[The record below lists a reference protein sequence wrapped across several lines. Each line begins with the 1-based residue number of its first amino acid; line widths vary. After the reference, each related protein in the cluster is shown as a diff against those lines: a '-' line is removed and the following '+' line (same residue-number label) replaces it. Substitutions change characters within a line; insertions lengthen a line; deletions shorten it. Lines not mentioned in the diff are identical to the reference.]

1 MGSTMTDELL
11 INVNEF
17 ETRAALMCGGS
28 LLELHIARS
37 RGYSLTG
44 NIYLGRVQRV
54 VPGMQAAFVDIGLER
69 PGFLHARDMRRREAA
84 VRGAAVR
91 EAAVRE
97 PAAREAGE
105 ETFPD
110 IRDLAAAGQSL
121 LVQIVKDPISSK
133 GARLSTQVTLASR
146 YVVLMPFSG
155 HVGISQRIEAEEE
168 RARLTG
174 IIEEIRNRRGIEMG
188 FIARTAAEAVESE
201 TLEADV
207 DRLLATWDSVLEARA
222 QSGCP
227 APVYVEMPM
236 QARIVR
242 DLSGPEV
249 ERIVIDD
256 ERTRHRVEGFVDRHL
271 PELAGRIEG
280 YAGTRPL
287 FEHYGVD
294 DEVARALRPKV
305 EMKCGGYLVIEQ
317 TEAMTTVDVNTG
329 SYLGGYSL
337 EETAY
342 RTNLEAARALPRQ
355 LRLRNLGG
363 IIVIDFIDMHD
374 EEHQRHVLRVLEKAC
389 EKDTARV
396 CVEGFSSLGLVQ
408 MSRKRTRGS
417 LAQQVC
423 EPCGVCRGTGV
434 IKTDETTCIEVFRA
448 ILKDVDP
455 HCAETRGDYV
465 VRAPQGV
472 VDRLIDE
479 DAEHL
484 ARLARQIGR
493 EIRIQMEPSYGP
505 GEFDVVLMQDGA
517 S

>member
-1 MGSTMTDELL
+1 MGHTMSDELL

-17 ETRAALMCGGS
+17 ETRVALMCGGA
-28 LLELHIARS
+28 LQELHIARS

-44 NIYLGRVQRV
+44 NIYLGKVQRV
-54 VPGMQAAFVDIGLER
+54 VPGMQAAFVDVGLER
-69 PGFLHARDMRRREAA
+69 PGFLHARDMRRR
-84 VRGAAVR
+84 GAAGNGS
-91 EAAVRE
+91 
-97 PAAREAGE
+97 GE
-105 ETFPD
+105 ESTPLIPD

-133 GARLSTQVTLASR
+133 GARLTTQLTVASR
-146 YVVLMPFSG
+146 YLVLMPFSN
-155 HVGISQRIEAEEE
+155 HIGISQRIEPEED

-174 IIEEIRNRRGIEMG
+174 IIEQIRSRRGVQMG
-188 FIARTAAEAVESE
+188 FIARTASDAADAD
-201 TLEADV
+201 TLEADI

-222 QSGCP
+222 QAACP
-227 APVYVEMPM
+227 AAVYLELPM

-242 DLSGPEV
+242 DLSGPEL

-256 ERTRHRVEGFVDRHL
+256 EPTRRRVEQFVGRHL
-271 PELAGRIEG
+271 PELAGRIEAHG
-280 YAGTRPL
+280 GPRPL

-294 DEVARALRPKV
+294 DEAARALQPKV
-305 EMKCGGYLVIEQ
+305 VMKCGGYLVIEQ

-342 RTNLEAARALPRQ
+342 RTNLEAAKAIPRQ

-363 IIVIDFIDMHD
+363 IIVIDFIDMQD
-374 EEHQRHVLRVLEKAC
+374 EEHQGHVLRVLEKAC
-389 EKDTARV
+389 RRDSARV

-423 EPCGVCRGTGV
+423 EPCRVCNGTGF
-434 IKTDETTCIEVFRA
+434 IKTDETTCIEVFRT
-448 ILKDVDP
+448 ILEEVDP
-455 HCAETRGDYV
+455 HCAETRGNYV

-484 ARLARQIGR
+484 AKLSRQIGR

-505 GEFDVVLMQDGA
+505 GEFDVVVMQDGIG
-517 S
+517 

>member
-1 MGSTMTDELL
+1 MTDELL
-11 INVNEF
+11 INANEF
-17 ETRAALMCGGS
+17 ETRAALMCGG
-28 LLELHIARS
+28 LLQELHIARS

-69 PGFLHARDMRRREAA
+69 PGFLHARDMRT
-84 VRGAAVR
+84 RGAAVNDGSDD
-91 EAAVRE
+91 AV
-97 PAAREAGE
+97 
-105 ETFPD
+105 PD
-110 IRDLAAAGQSL
+110 IRDLAAAGRNL

-133 GARLSTQVTLASR
+133 GARLTTQLTLASR
-146 YVVLMPFSG
+146 YLVLMPFSG
-155 HVGISQRIEAEEE
+155 HIGISQRIEAEED
-168 RARLTG
+168 RARLAG
-174 IIEEIRNRRGIEMG
+174 LIETIRNRRGLDMG
-188 FIARTAAEAVESE
+188 FIARTASDAADAR

-207 DRLLATWDSVLEARA
+207 DRLLATWDTVLEVRA
-222 QSGCP
+222 QSACP
-227 APVYVEMPM
+227 DPVYLELPL

-256 ERTRHRVEGFVDRHL
+256 ERTRHQVERFVDRHL
-271 PELAGRIEG
+271 PELAGRIEAHTG
-280 YAGTRPL
+280 PRPL
-287 FEHYGVD
+287 FEHFGVD
-294 DEVARALRPKV
+294 DDIARALRPKV

-317 TEAMTTVDVNTG
+317 TEAMTTIDVNTG
-329 SYLGGYSL
+329 SYLGSFSL

-342 RTNLEAARALPRQ
+342 RTNLEAARAIPRQ

-374 EEHQRHVLRVLEKAC
+374 DEHQRHVLRILEKAC
-389 EKDTARV
+389 EKDSARV

-417 LAQQVC
+417 LAQLVC
-423 EPCGVCRGTGV
+423 EPCRTCQGTGI
-434 IKTDETTCIEVFRA
+434 IKTDESTCIEVFRA
-448 ILKDVDP
+448 ILKDQDP
-455 HCAETRGDYV
+455 HCAEPRGDYV

-484 ARLARQIGR
+484 ARVSRQIGR

-505 GEFDVVLMQDGA
+505 GEFDVVRMRDGH
-517 S
+517 

>member
-1 MGSTMTDELL
+1 MSDELL

-17 ETRAALMCGGS
+17 ETRVALMGGGA
-28 LLELHIARS
+28 LQELHIARS

-69 PGFLHARDMRRREAA
+69 PGFLHARDMRRR
-84 VRGAAVR
+84 GAGGNDS
-91 EAAVRE
+91 
-97 PAAREAGE
+97 GE
-105 ETFPD
+105 EAIPD
-110 IRDLAAAGQSL
+110 IRELAAAGQSL

-133 GARLSTQVTLASR
+133 GARLSTQLTVASR
-146 YVVLMPFSG
+146 YLVLMPFNS
-155 HVGISQRIEAEEE
+155 HIGISQRIEAEED

-174 IIEEIRNRRGIEMG
+174 IIEEIRSRHGVEMG
-188 FIARTAAEAVESE
+188 FIARTASDSVDAG
-201 TLEADV
+201 TLEADI
-207 DRLLATWDSVLEARA
+207 DSLLATWDTVLEARA
-222 QSGCP
+222 QAACP
-227 APVYVEMPM
+227 APVYLELPL

-242 DLSGPEV
+242 DLSGPDV
-249 ERIVIDD
+249 DRIVIDD
-256 ERTRHRVEGFVDRHL
+256 ERTRCRVEQFVSKHL
-271 PELAGRIEG
+271 PEFAGRIEAHTG
-280 YAGTRPL
+280 PRPL
-287 FEHYGVD
+287 FEHCGVD
-294 DEVARALRPKV
+294 DEVARALQARV
-305 EMKCGGYLVIEQ
+305 EMKCGGYIIVEQ

-329 SYLGGYSL
+329 SYLGSYSL

-342 RTNLEAARALPRQ
+342 RTNLEAAKAIPRQ

-389 EKDTARV
+389 ERDSARV
-396 CVEGFSSLGLVQ
+396 CIGGFSSLGLVQ

-417 LAQQVC
+417 LAQLVC
-423 EPCGVCRGTGV
+423 EPCRVCHGTGL
-434 IKTDETTCIEVFRA
+434 IKTDETTCIEVFRT

-455 HCAETRGDYV
+455 HCAEARGEYV

-484 ARLARQIGR
+484 ARLSRQIGR

-505 GEFDVVLMQDGA
+505 GEFDVVVMRDGA

>member
-1 MGSTMTDELL
+1 MSDELL

-17 ETRAALMCGGS
+17 ETRVAHMGGGALQ
-28 LLELHIARS
+28 ELHIARS

-69 PGFLHARDMRRREAA
+69 PGFLHARDMRRRGAGGNDSEEEAI
-84 VRGAAVR
+84 
-91 EAAVRE
+91 
-97 PAAREAGE
+97 
-105 ETFPD
+105 PD
-110 IRDLAAAGQSL
+110 IRDLAAEGQSL
-121 LVQIVKDPISSK
+121 LVQIAKDPISSK
-133 GARLSTQVTLASR
+133 GARLSTQLTMASR
-146 YVVLMPFSG
+146 YLVLMPFNS
-155 HVGISQRIEAEEE
+155 HIGISQRIEAEED

-174 IIEEIRNRRGIEMG
+174 IIEEIRSRHGVEMG
-188 FIARTAAEAVESE
+188 FIARTASDSVEAG
-201 TLEADV
+201 TLEADI
-207 DRLLATWDSVLEARA
+207 DRLLATWDTVLEARA
-222 QSGCP
+222 QAACP
-227 APVYVEMPM
+227 APVYLELPL

-242 DLSGPEV
+242 DLSGPDV

-256 ERTRHRVEGFVDRHL
+256 ERTRCRVEQFVGKHL
-271 PELAGRIEG
+271 PEFAGRIEAHTG
-280 YAGTRPL
+280 PRPL

-294 DEVARALRPKV
+294 DEVARALQPKV
-305 EMKCGGYLVIEQ
+305 EMKCGGYIIVEQ

-329 SYLGGYSL
+329 SYLGSYSL

-342 RTNLEAARALPRQ
+342 RTNLEAAKAIPRQ

-389 EKDTARV
+389 ERDSARV

-423 EPCGVCRGTGV
+423 EPCRVCHGTGL
-434 IKTDETTCIEVFRA
+434 IKTDETTCIEVFRT

-455 HCAETRGDYV
+455 HCAEARGEYV

-484 ARLARQIGR
+484 ARLSRQIGG

-505 GEFDVVLMQDGA
+505 GEFDVVVMRDGA

>member
-1 MGSTMTDELL
+1 MSDELL

-17 ETRAALMCGGS
+17 ETRVALMGGGM
-28 LLELHIARS
+28 LQELHIARS

-54 VPGMQAAFVDIGLER
+54 VPGMQAAFVDVGLER
-69 PGFLHARDMRRREAA
+69 PGFLHVRDMRRRGA
-84 VRGAAVR
+84 VA
-91 EAAVRE
+91 EDS
-97 PAAREAGE
+97 GE
-105 ETFPD
+105 EPMPD

-121 LVQIVKDPISSK
+121 LVQVVKDPISSK
-133 GARLSTQVTLASR
+133 GARLSTQLTLASR
-146 YVVLMPFSG
+146 YVVLMPFSN
-155 HVGISQRIEAEEE
+155 HIGISQRIEAEED

-174 IIEEIRNRRGIEMG
+174 VIEEIRSRRGVEMG
-188 FIARTAAEAVESE
+188 FIARTASDSVDGG
-201 TLEADV
+201 TLEADI
-207 DRLLATWDSVLEARA
+207 DRLLATWDTVLESRA
-222 QSGCP
+222 QSACP
-227 APVYVEMPM
+227 APVYLELPM

-242 DLSGPEV
+242 DLSGPDV
-249 ERIVIDD
+249 DRIVIDD
-256 ERTRHRVEGFVDRHL
+256 ESTRRRVEQFVDRHL
-271 PELAGRIEG
+271 PGLACCIEAHEG
-280 YAGTRPL
+280 PRPL
-287 FEHYGVD
+287 FEHFGVD
-294 DEVARALRPKV
+294 DELARALRPKV
-305 EMKCGGYLVIEQ
+305 EMKCGGHLVIEQ

-329 SYLGGYSL
+329 SYLGAYSL

-342 RTNLEAARALPRQ
+342 RTNLEAARAIPRQ

-389 EKDTARV
+389 EKDSARV

-417 LAQQVC
+417 LEQQVC
-423 EPCGVCRGTGV
+423 EPCRVCNGTGF
-434 IKTDETTCIEVFRA
+434 IKTDETTCIEVFRR
-448 ILKDVDP
+448 ILEDVDP
-455 HCAETRGDYV
+455 HCAETRGNYV

-484 ARLARQIGR
+484 AKLSRQIGR

-505 GEFDVVLMQDGA
+505 GEFDVVVMQDGID
-517 S
+517 